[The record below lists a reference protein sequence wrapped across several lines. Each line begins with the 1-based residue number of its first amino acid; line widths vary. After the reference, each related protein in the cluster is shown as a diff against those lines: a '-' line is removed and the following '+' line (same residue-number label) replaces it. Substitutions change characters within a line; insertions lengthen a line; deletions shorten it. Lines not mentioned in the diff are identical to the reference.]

1 MASNKV
7 PNRQV
12 SLDSR
17 RIRLEREVKIRVP
30 QFDTFVTEYSSNI
43 STTGMFILT
52 NNPKP
57 PGTVVAFEFSV
68 ADDWKLIRGQAQ
80 VVWVR
85 HRAEGPEQ
93 PPGMGV
99 RFVELDGQSRRLI
112 RWIVEKHIREGG
124 KPFEL
129 EELRTVIDEALD
141 QVLDTKEAPTAIA
154 GTPARRTP
162 VPAKTMV
169 QRVSRSRQDSHL
181 MPLLITAV
189 VVVALVAVLFWLTEY
204 LPRSSGDG
212 EQVAATSGEG
222 TGEAQAGA
230 GGDGEPT
237 TPGDDDAAT
246 NEGAGAGEERAA
258 GAAGDGDEARQAADD
273 IPPVGSAYADVTGL
287 VESWSDAWSD
297 QNVDRYLSF
306 YARSFRPT
314 NGSSRASWA
323 AQRRERIE
331 RPGYIRIAISGLEM
345 DRVDDGRVVATFFQG
360 YRSDRFRDEV
370 RKRLELV
377 WEDGAWRIAREV
389 TL

>member
-57 PGTVVAFEFSV
+57 PGTVVTFEFSV

-141 QVLDTKEAPTAIA
+141 QVLDTEEAPARTAA
-154 GTPARRTP
+154 ATSASPTP
-162 VPAKTMV
+162 VPAKTIV
-169 QRVSRSRQDSHL
+169 QKASRRRHDSQL

-189 VVVALVAVLFWLTEY
+189 VVVALVGVLFWLTEY
-204 LPRSSGDG
+204 LPRSSDDEGETTTAGTEQSADG
-212 EQVAATSGEG
+212 GSSAMDGSTDDGGAEASAASDG
-222 TGEAQAGA
+222 ASASDA
-230 GGDGEPT
+230 GGDGQVSEV
-237 TPGDDDAAT
+237 
-246 NEGAGAGEERAA
+246 
-258 GAAGDGDEARQAADD
+258 
-273 IPPVGSAYADVTGL
+273 PPVGSAYAAVTEL
-287 VESWSDAWSD
+287 VQGWSDAWSD

-306 YARSFRPT
+306 YSSSFRPST
-314 NGSSRASWA
+314 GASRSAWA

-331 RPGYIRIAISGLEM
+331 GPEFIRIAISGLEM
-345 DRVDDGRVVATFFQG
+345 DRVNDGRVNASFFQG
-360 YRSDRFRDEV
+360 YRSNRFNDEV

-377 WEDGAWRIAREV
+377 WEEGAWRIAREV
-389 TL
+389 SP

>member
-1 MASNKV
+1 MASSKV

-43 STTGMFILT
+43 STTGMFIHT
-52 NNPKP
+52 ADPKP
-57 PGTVVAFEFSV
+57 PGTHVTFEFSV

-85 HRAEGPEQ
+85 HHAQGPEQ

-141 QVLDTKEAPTAIA
+141 QVLDTEDVPEAAAPQIPV
-154 GTPARRTP
+154 TPI
-162 VPAKTMV
+162 PAKTVV
-169 QRVSRSRQDSHL
+169 QKVNRARIDNQL

-189 VVVALVAVLFWLTEY
+189 VVVVLVGVLFWLTEY
-204 LPRSSGDG
+204 LPRSSDDG
-212 EQVAATSGEG
+212 SAVAATSGETVG
-222 TGEAQAGA
+222 EVEGSVESDAEPETGE
-230 GGDGEPT
+230 P
-237 TPGDDDAAT
+237 
-246 NEGAGAGEERAA
+246 AGESAA
-258 GAAGDGDEARQAADD
+258 IDGDAPLLSDKNATEET
-273 IPPVGSAYADVTGL
+273 PPLGSAYAAVTGL
-287 VESWSDAWSD
+287 LQGWSDAWSSQD
-297 QNVDRYLSF
+297 VDRYLSF
-306 YARSFRPT
+306 YSRSFRPSS
-314 NGSSRASWA
+314 GVSRASWA

-331 RPGYIRIAISGLEM
+331 APGYIRIAVSGLEM
-345 DRVDDGRVVATFFQG
+345 DRVADDRVVATFFQG
-360 YRSDRFRDEV
+360 YRSDRFNDEV
-370 RKRLELV
+370 RKRLELI
-377 WEDGAWRIAREV
+377 WEDGAWLIAREAA
-389 TL
+389 L